1 MNTVTPARLQ
11 PFNFSGAAPCAKPG
25 LNSKIKE
32 ISVNELIA
40 KAKTLIEAMPYIQT
54 FRGKTFV
61 IKYGGNAM
69 IDESLKQGF
78 AQDVV
83 LMRFIG
89 INPVIVHGGGPQ
101 IGKTME
107 RMGKKPTFVSGQRVT
122 DEETMNIVEMVLGGM
137 VNKEIV
143 NLINQAGGTAVGLT
157 GKDGALI
164 QARKLKVTKKSD
176 ETGETEI
183 IDIGL
188 VGEVTEIRPGAL
200 NALEQGGFIPV
211 IAPVG
216 VGEKGETYNINADLV
231 AGAVAGALKAEKLI
245 LLTDQAGILDKDKN
259 LISTLNKKK
268 VETMVGSGVIGGG
281 MLPKTKSCFEALE
294 AGCSKVHIID
304 GRIPHALLLE
314 IFTRE
319 GVGTEIVL

>member
-1 MNTVTPARLQ
+1 ME
-11 PFNFSGAAPCAKPG
+11 K
-25 LNSKIKE
+25 
-32 ISVNELIA
+32 LIE

-69 IDESLKQGF
+69 VDENLKKGF

-83 LMRFIG
+83 LMRYIG

-107 RMGKKPTFVSGQRVT
+107 QMGKKPTFVSGQRVT
-122 DEETMNIVEMVLGGM
+122 DEETMDIVEMVLGGK

-143 NLINQAGGTAVGLT
+143 NLINQAGGKAVGLT
-157 GKDGALI
+157 GKDGGLV
-164 QARKLKVTKKSD
+164 QARKLKVTKKSE

-188 VGEVTEIRPGAL
+188 VGEVTEVRPGAL
-200 NALEQGGFIPV
+200 TALDQGGFIPV

-216 VGEKGETYNINADLV
+216 SGANGETYNINADLV
-231 AGAVAGALKAEKLI
+231 AGAIAGALKAEKLI
-245 LLTDQAGILDKDKN
+245 LLTDQAGILDKNKD
-259 LISTLNKKK
+259 LIPTLNKKK
-268 VETMVGSGVIGGG
+268 VETLINSGTIAGG
-281 MLPKTKSCFEALE
+281 MLPKTKSCFEALD
-294 AGCSKVHIID
+294 AGCVKVHIID
-304 GRIPHALLLE
+304 GRVPHALLLE
-314 IFTRE
+314 IFTKE
-319 GVGTEIVL
+319 GIGTEITL

>member
-1 MNTVTPARLQ
+1 ME
-11 PFNFSGAAPCAKPG
+11 K
-25 LNSKIKE
+25 
-32 ISVNELIA
+32 LIE
-40 KAKTLIEAMPYIQT
+40 KAKTLIEALPYIQT
-54 FRGKTFV
+54 FRGTTFV

-69 IDESLKQGF
+69 IDDGLKHGF

-83 LMRFIG
+83 LMRYIG
-89 INPVIVHGGGPQ
+89 INTVIVHGGGPQ
-101 IGKTME
+101 IGTTME

-122 DEETMNIVEMVLGGM
+122 DKETMDIVEMVLGGK

-143 NLINQAGGTAVGLT
+143 NLINQAGGRAVGLT
-157 GKDGALI
+157 GKDGGLI
-164 QARKLKVTKKSD
+164 QAKKLKMTKQS
-176 ETGETEI
+176 ESTGEAEI

-188 VGEVTEIRPGAL
+188 VGEVTEVRPGAL
-200 NALEQGGFIPV
+200 AALEQAGFIPV

-216 VGEKGETYNINADLV
+216 VGAGGETYNINADLV

-259 LISTLNKKK
+259 LIPSLNKKK
-268 VETMVGSGVIGGG
+268 VEHMVKAGTVSGG

-304 GRIPHALLLE
+304 GRVPDALLLE
-314 IFTRE
+314 IFTKE
-319 GVGTEIVL
+319 GIGTEITL

>member
-1 MNTVTPARLQ
+1 ME
-11 PFNFSGAAPCAKPG
+11 K
-25 LNSKIKE
+25 
-32 ISVNELIA
+32 LIE

-69 IDESLKQGF
+69 IDEGLKVGF

-83 LMRFIG
+83 LLRYIG

-122 DEETMNIVEMVLGGM
+122 DEETMDIVEMVLGGK

-143 NLINQAGGTAVGLT
+143 NLINRTGGKAVGLT
-157 GKDGALI
+157 GKDGGLI
-164 QARKLKVTKKSD
+164 QAKKLKMTKKA
-176 ETGETEI
+176 ENTGETEI

-188 VGEVTEIRPGAL
+188 VGEVTEVRPGAL
-200 NALEQGGFIPV
+200 VALEEGGFIPV

-216 VGEKGETYNINADLV
+216 VGGNGETYNINADLV

-245 LLTDQAGILDKDKN
+245 LLTDQSGILDKWNK
-259 LISTLNKKK
+259 LIPTLNKQN
-268 VETMVGSGVIGGG
+268 VEMLINSGIITGG
-281 MLPKTKSCFEALE
+281 MLPKTRSCFEALD
-294 AGCSKVHIID
+294 AGCAKVHIID
-304 GRIPHALLLE
+304 GRVPHALLLE
-314 IFTRE
+314 IFTKE
-319 GVGTEIVL
+319 GVGTEITL

>member
-1 MNTVTPARLQ
+1 
-11 PFNFSGAAPCAKPG
+11 
-25 LNSKIKE
+25 
-32 ISVNELIA
+32 
-40 KAKTLIEAMPYIQT
+40 MPYIQT

-69 IDESLKQGF
+69 IDEGLKVGF

-83 LMRFIG
+83 LLRYIG

-122 DEETMNIVEMVLGGM
+122 DEETMDIVEMVLGGK

-143 NLINQAGGTAVGLT
+143 DLINRTGGKAVGLT
-157 GKDGALI
+157 GKDGGLI
-164 QARKLKVTKKSD
+164 QAKKLKMTKKS
-176 ETGETEI
+176 ENTGETEI

-188 VGEVTEIRPGAL
+188 VGEVTEVRPGAL
-200 NALEQGGFIPV
+200 VALEQGGFIPV

-216 VGEKGETYNINADLV
+216 VGGNGETYNINADLV
-231 AGAVAGALKAEKLI
+231 AGAVAGAVKAEKLI
-245 LLTDQAGILDKDKN
+245 LLTDQSGILDKGNK
-259 LISTLNKKK
+259 LIPTLNKHN
-268 VETMVGSGVIGGG
+268 VEMLINSGIITGG
-281 MLPKTKSCFEALE
+281 MLPKTRSCFEALD
-294 AGCSKVHIID
+294 AGCAKVHIID

-314 IFTRE
+314 IFTKE
-319 GVGTEIVL
+319 GIGTEITL

>member
-1 MNTVTPARLQ
+1 ME
-11 PFNFSGAAPCAKPG
+11 K
-25 LNSKIKE
+25 
-32 ISVNELIA
+32 LIE

-69 IDESLKQGF
+69 TDETLKLGF

-83 LMRFIG
+83 LLRYIG

-122 DEETMNIVEMVLGGM
+122 DEETMDIVEMVLGGK

-143 NLINQAGGTAVGLT
+143 DLINRTGGKAVGLT
-157 GKDGALI
+157 GKDGGLI
-164 QARKLKVTKKSD
+164 QAKKLKMTKKS
-176 ETGETEI
+176 ENTGETEI

-188 VGEVTEIRPGAL
+188 VGEVTEVRPGAL
-200 NALEQGGFIPV
+200 VALEQGGFIPV

-216 VGEKGETYNINADLV
+216 VGENGETYNINADLV

-245 LLTDQAGILDKDKN
+245 LLTDQSGILDKDMN
-259 LISTLNKKK
+259 LIPTLNKKK
-268 VETMVGSGVIGGG
+268 VETMIHAGVITGG
-281 MLPKTKSCFEALE
+281 MLPKTKSCFEALD
-294 AGCSKVHIID
+294 AGCAKVHIID
-304 GRIPHALLLE
+304 GRVLHALLLE

-319 GVGTEIVL
+319 GIGTEITL

>member
-1 MNTVTPARLQ
+1 ME
-11 PFNFSGAAPCAKPG
+11 K
-25 LNSKIKE
+25 
-32 ISVNELIA
+32 LIE
-40 KAKTLIEAMPYIQT
+40 KAKTLIEALPYMQT

-69 IDESLKQGF
+69 IDEQLKHSF

-107 RMGKKPTFVSGQRVT
+107 RMGKKPSFVSGQRVT
-122 DEETMNIVEMVLGGM
+122 DQETMDIVEMVLGGK

-143 NLINQAGGTAVGLT
+143 SLINQAGGRAVGLT
-157 GKDGALI
+157 GKDGGLL
-164 QARKLKVTKKSD
+164 QAIKLKMTKRSD

-188 VGEVTEIRPGAL
+188 VGEVTEVRPGAL
-200 NALEQGGFIPV
+200 EALDKGGFIPV

-216 VGEKGETYNINADLV
+216 VGPHGETYNINADLV

-268 VETMVGSGVIGGG
+268 VETLIEKGVIAGG
-281 MLPKTKSCFEALE
+281 MIPKTRSCFEALD
-294 AGCSKVHIID
+294 AGCAKVHIVD
-304 GRIPHALLLE
+304 GRVPHALLLE
-314 IFTRE
+314 IFTKE
-319 GVGTEIVL
+319 GIGTEITL

>member
-1 MNTVTPARLQ
+1 ME
-11 PFNFSGAAPCAKPG
+11 K
-25 LNSKIKE
+25 
-32 ISVNELIA
+32 LIE
-40 KAKTLIEAMPYIQT
+40 KAKTLVEAMPYIQT

-69 IDESLKQGF
+69 IDDGLKQSF
-78 AQDVV
+78 SQDVV
-83 LMRFIG
+83 LLRYIG

-122 DEETMNIVEMVLGGM
+122 DEETMDIVEMVLGGK

-143 NLINQAGGTAVGLT
+143 NLINQAGGKAVGLT
-157 GKDGALI
+157 GKDGGLI
-164 QARKLKVTKKSD
+164 QARKLKMTKKSE

-188 VGEVTEIRPGAL
+188 VGEVTEVRPGAL
-200 NALEQGGFIPV
+200 TTLDQGGFIPV

-216 VGEKGETYNINADLV
+216 VGIGGETYNINADLV

-245 LLTDQAGILDKDKN
+245 LLTDQAGILDNDKN
-259 LISTLNKKK
+259 LIPTLNKKK
-268 VETMVGSGVIGGG
+268 VETLVRSGVIAGG
-281 MLPKTKSCFEALE
+281 MLPKTKSCFEALD
-294 AGCSKVHIID
+294 AGCNKVHIID
-304 GRIPHALLLE
+304 GRVPHALLLE
-314 IFTRE
+314 IFTKE
-319 GVGTEIVL
+319 GVGTEITLS

>member
-1 MNTVTPARLQ
+1 LR
-11 PFNFSGAAPCAKPG
+11 FSVEK
-25 LNSKIKE
+25 
-32 ISVNELIA
+32 LIE

-69 IDESLKQGF
+69 IDENLKQGF

-83 LMRFIG
+83 LMRYIG
-89 INPVIVHGGGPQ
+89 INPIIVHGGGPQ

-122 DEETMNIVEMVLGGM
+122 DEETMDIVEMVLGGK

-143 NLINQAGGTAVGLT
+143 NLINRAGGKAVGLT
-157 GKDGALI
+157 GKDGGMI
-164 QARKLKVTKKSD
+164 QARKLTVMKNSD
-176 ETGETEI
+176 DKGEPEI

-188 VGEVTEIRPGAL
+188 VGEVTEVRPGAL
-200 NALEQGGFIPV
+200 DALEQGGFIPV

-216 VGEKGETYNINADLV
+216 VGANGETFNINADLV

-245 LLTDQAGILDKDKN
+245 LLTDQAGILDKDMN
-259 LISTLNKKK
+259 LLPTLNKKK
-268 VETMVGSGVIGGG
+268 TEALISAGTIAGG
-281 MLPKTKSCFEALE
+281 MLPKTRSCFQALD
-294 AGCSKVHIID
+294 AGCAKVHIID
-304 GRIPHALLLE
+304 GRVPHSLLLE
-314 IFTRE
+314 IFTKE
-319 GVGTEIVL
+319 GVGTEIVP

>member
-1 MNTVTPARLQ
+1 ME
-11 PFNFSGAAPCAKPG
+11 K
-25 LNSKIKE
+25 
-32 ISVNELIA
+32 LIE
-40 KAKTLIEAMPYIQT
+40 KAKTLIEAMPYMQT

-69 IDESLKQGF
+69 IDDALKHSF

-83 LMRFIG
+83 LLRFIG

-101 IGKTME
+101 IGATME

-122 DEETMNIVEMVLGGM
+122 DAETMDIVEMVLGGK

-143 NLINQAGGTAVGLT
+143 NLINQAGGKAVGLT
-157 GKDGALI
+157 GKDGGLI
-164 QARKLKVTKKSD
+164 QAKKLKMTKRSE

-183 IDIGL
+183 IDVGL
-188 VGEVTEIRPGAL
+188 VGEVTEVRPGAL
-200 NALEQGGFIPV
+200 DALDKGGFIPV

-216 VGEKGETYNINADLV
+216 AGAHGETYNINADLV

-259 LISTLNKKK
+259 LISSLNKKK
-268 VETMVGSGVIGGG
+268 VEDLVHKGTIGGG
-281 MLPKTKSCFEALE
+281 MLPKTRSCFDALE
-294 AGCSKVHIID
+294 AGCAKVHIID
-304 GRIPHALLLE
+304 GRVPHALLLE
-314 IFTRE
+314 IFTKE
-319 GVGTEIVL
+319 GIGTEITL

>member
-1 MNTVTPARLQ
+1 ME
-11 PFNFSGAAPCAKPG
+11 K
-25 LNSKIKE
+25 
-32 ISVNELIA
+32 LIE

-69 IDESLKQGF
+69 IDESLKLGF

-83 LMRFIG
+83 LLRYIG

-107 RMGKKPTFVSGQRVT
+107 RMGKKPIFVSGQRVT
-122 DEETMNIVEMVLGGM
+122 DEETMDIVEMVLGGK

-143 NLINQAGGTAVGLT
+143 NLINRTGGKAVGLT
-157 GKDGALI
+157 GKDGGLI
-164 QARKLKVTKKSD
+164 QAKKLKMTKKS
-176 ETGETEI
+176 ENTGETEI

-188 VGEVTEIRPGAL
+188 VGEVTEVRPGAL
-200 NALEQGGFIPV
+200 LALEEGGFIPV

-216 VGEKGETYNINADLV
+216 VGGSGETYNINADLV

-245 LLTDQAGILDKDKN
+245 LLTDQSGILDKDNK
-259 LISTLNKKK
+259 LIPTLNKKN
-268 VETMVGSGVIGGG
+268 VEMLINSGIIAGG
-281 MLPKTKSCFEALE
+281 MLPKTKSCFEALD
-294 AGCSKVHIID
+294 AGCIKVHIID
-304 GRIPHALLLE
+304 GRVPHALLLE
-314 IFTRE
+314 IFTKE
-319 GVGTEIVL
+319 GIGTEITL

>member
-1 MNTVTPARLQ
+1 ME
-11 PFNFSGAAPCAKPG
+11 K
-25 LNSKIKE
+25 
-32 ISVNELIA
+32 LIE
-40 KAKTLIEAMPYIQT
+40 KAKILIEAMPFIQN

-83 LMRFIG
+83 LLRYIG
-89 INPVIVHGGGPQ
+89 INPVVVHGGGPQ

-122 DEETMNIVEMVLGGM
+122 DEETMDIVEMVLGGK

-143 NLINQAGGTAVGLT
+143 NLISRAGGKAVGLT
-157 GKDGALI
+157 GKDGGLI
-164 QARKLKVTKKSD
+164 QARKLKLTKKSED
-176 ETGETEI
+176 TGETEI

-188 VGEVTEIRPGAL
+188 VGEVMEVRPGAL
-200 NALEQGGFIPV
+200 TALDQGGFIPV

-216 VGEKGETYNINADLV
+216 VGENGETYNINADLV

-245 LLTDQAGILDKDKN
+245 LLTDQAGILDKDKK
-259 LISTLNKKK
+259 LIPSLDKKK
-268 VETMVGSGVIGGG
+268 VESMVKAGTVSGG
-281 MLPKTKSCFEALE
+281 MLPKTASCFDALE

-304 GRIPHALLLE
+304 GRIPHSLLLE

-319 GVGTEIVL
+319 GVGTEITL

>member
-1 MNTVTPARLQ
+1 MDT
-11 PFNFSGAAPCAKPG
+11 
-25 LNSKIKE
+25 
-32 ISVNELIA
+32 LIE
-40 KAKTLIEAMPYIQT
+40 KALTLIEALPYIQT

-69 IDESLKQGF
+69 IEEALKQGF

-83 LMRFIG
+83 LLRYIG

-122 DEETMNIVEMVLGGM
+122 DEETMDIVEMVLGGK

-143 NLINQAGGTAVGLT
+143 NLINQAGGRAVGLT
-157 GKDGALI
+157 GKDGGLI
-164 QARKLKVTKKSD
+164 QAKKLTMTKTSE
-176 ETGETEI
+176 ETGATEI

-188 VGEVTEIRPGAL
+188 VGEVQTVNPSPL
-200 NALEQGGFIPV
+200 VTLEEGGFIPV

-216 VGEKGETYNINADLV
+216 VGPKGETYNINADLV
-231 AGAVAGALKAEKLI
+231 AGSVAGALKAEKLI
-245 LLTDQAGILDKDKN
+245 LLTDQAGILDKDRT
-259 LISTLNKKK
+259 LIPSLDKKK
-268 VETMVGSGVIGGG
+268 VEEYVASGVIAGG
-281 MLPKTKSCFEALE
+281 MIPKTTSCFQALD

-314 IFTRE
+314 IFTKE
-319 GVGTEIVL
+319 GVGTEITR